1 MLCLCWRR
9 IPAGIFRGISDPA
22 CPLPFVSVRTV
33 LLTVWKGKGGGSPT
47 SLAFTYA
54 SYLPCLLCFR
64 TQTRELPGHQERSS
78 VRKPSL
84 IGQSWCSGS
93 IAQAFRTGGGVQEM
107 RNVPLYR
114 YSIMMNWLCFSKT
127 RPRLLVHPYYLL
139 WSPKAHYH
147 INSLCYTVWP
157 AKWAYLLPS

>member
-1 MLCLCWRR
+1 MSSAFCLREDCFVNCLEWRGGWF
-9 IPAGIFRGISDPA
+9 PHLFKLSLVSDIFLV
-22 CPLPFVSVRTV
+22 CF
-33 LLTVWKGKGGGSPT
+33 
-47 SLAFTYA
+47 A
-54 SYLPCLLCFR
+54 SGH
-64 TQTRELPGHQERSS
+64 RELPGHQERSS

-93 IAQAFRTGGGVQEM
+93 TAQAFRIGGGVREM

-147 INSLCYTVWP
+147 INLLCYTVWP
-157 AKWAYLLPS
+157 TK